1 MLTILAKIFKIL
13 NSEQSPSQIA
23 AAIALAAIVGFTP
36 LLSLHNLVVLFVVLF
51 FRVNL
56 TMFIVAWPLF
66 TILGLGMAP
75 VAQELGL
82 VVLQAPALTSMWE
95 SFYNTLIG
103 RWSNFYYSGVL
114 GGLIIGSIVAIVGY
128 PLFKILILKYRKDWM
143 EKVEK
148 IHIVKLLKASTF
160 WQMYNR

>member
-95 SFYNTLIG
+95 SFYNTLFG